1 MITPWLFL
9 SVITTT
15 YCYLFLHYERAP
27 LLVSYT
33 KYITTNFRSVW
44 LLYHDVQC
52 KNVTSNQG
60 LGKHVSLRMKK
71 TLAPNK
77 RSELLN
83 LKIISN
89 YNLQFLKIWNLCVA
103 TTYKYS
109 IKYYSTTITWKRAVY
124 ILSSTLISHHFLLTT
139 NTKLNSESR
148 ASLSLSRLFSHA
160 TLAATPALPQSF
172 LPNFL
177 QRCMATESRGSGLR
191 RLPAQK
197 VKVVSPAGHDGWWVA
212 GQQDGLLDVLY
223 GGPEKSRWGS
233 RRRGKRWEVRANIWH
248 QQWVGGGNTRGSCM
262 VGCACTSAYLI

>member
-148 ASLSLSRLFSHA
+148 ASLSLSVVQPRNIGGDACPPSVV
-160 TLAATPALPQSF
+160 LAQLPTEVHG
-172 LPNFL
+172 NG
-177 QRCMATESRGSGLR
+177 ESRQRFEAL
-191 RLPAQK
+191 
-197 VKVVSPAGHDGWWVA
+197 AGAEGK
-212 GQQDGLLDVLY
+212 
-223 GGPEKSRWGS
+223 GGVTGGTRWLMS
-233 RRRGKRWEVRANIWH
+233 RRAAGWPSRCPLWWSGKI
-248 QQWVGGGNTRGSCM
+248 
-262 VGCACTSAYLI
+262 